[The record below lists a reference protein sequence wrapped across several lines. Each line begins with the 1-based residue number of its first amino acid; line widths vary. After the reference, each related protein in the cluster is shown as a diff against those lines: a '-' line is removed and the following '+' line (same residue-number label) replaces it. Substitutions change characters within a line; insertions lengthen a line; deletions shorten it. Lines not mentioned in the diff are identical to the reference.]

1 MDSDLPRPR
10 SEEEA
15 IRISLNQWVNKLRRY
30 VDEFNATIRD
40 VDSLDS
46 RGDRMEKIMK
56 VMYLLSIIENIV
68 ADFKNWLMSP
78 QVRTFIT
85 DELLDE
91 LFTDLQQIAHRM
103 LATDATHTS
112 KFAEEVVKNID
123 KHMPI
128 LKLIYKIEME
138 IQGIQIPRPQ
148 ERREYPRYL

>member
-1 MDSDLPRPR
+1 MDSDLPQSR

-15 IRISLNQWVNKLRRY
+15 IRISLNQWVSRLRRF
-30 VDEFNATIRD
+30 VDEFNATMRD

-56 VMYLLSIIENIV
+56 AMYLLSIIENIV

-78 QVRTFIT
+78 HVRIFIT

-91 LFTDLQQIAHRM
+91 LFTDLQQVAHRM
-103 LATDATHTS
+103 LVIDATHTS

-128 LKLIYKIEME
+128 LKLIYKIEMGR
-138 IQGIQIPRPQ
+138 QGIQIPQPQ
-148 ERREYPRYL
+148 KQQEYPRYL

>member
-1 MDSDLPRPR
+1 MDSDLPQPR
-10 SEEEA
+10 SEEEV
-15 IRISLNQWVNKLRRY
+15 IRMNLNQWVSRLRRF
-30 VDEFNATIRD
+30 VDEFNATMKD

-56 VMYLLSIIENIV
+56 AMYLLSIIENIV

-78 QVRTFIT
+78 QVSTFIT

-91 LFTDLQQIAHRM
+91 LFTDLQQVAHRM
-103 LATDATHTS
+103 LATDATHTG

-128 LKLIYKIEME
+128 LKLIYKMEME
-138 IQGIQIPRPQ
+138 KQGIQIPQPQ
-148 ERREYPRYL
+148 EQQEYPRYL

>member
-1 MDSDLPRPR
+1 MPQPR
-10 SEEEA
+10 SEEEV
-15 IRISLNQWVNKLRRY
+15 IRMNLNQWVSRLRRF
-30 VDEFNATIRD
+30 VDEFNATMKD

-56 VMYLLSIIENIV
+56 AMYLLSIIENIV

-91 LFTDLQQIAHRM
+91 LFTDLQQVAHRM

-128 LKLIYKIEME
+128 LKLIYKMEME
-138 IQGIQIPRPQ
+138 KQGIQIPQPQ
-148 ERREYPRYL
+148 EQQEYPRYL

>member
-1 MDSDLPRPR
+1 MDSDLPQPR
-10 SEEEA
+10 SEEEV
-15 IRISLNQWVNKLRRY
+15 IRMNLNQWVSRLRRF
-30 VDEFNATIRD
+30 VDEFNATMKD

-56 VMYLLSIIENIV
+56 AMYLLSIIENIV

-91 LFTDLQQIAHRM
+91 LFTDLQQVAHRM

-128 LKLIYKIEME
+128 LKLIYKMEME
-138 IQGIQIPRPQ
+138 KQGIQIPQPQ
-148 ERREYPRYL
+148 EQQEYPRYL